1 MADTLRILYVDDE
14 PSLLGIAKAFLEKT
28 GNYSI
33 TTLESATV
41 ALERLKLEQYDAIIS
56 DYQMPDMNGIEFLK
70 SVRKSGNSSPFIIF
84 TGRGREEV
92 VVDAINNGV
101 DFYLQKGGDPRA
113 QFAELSHKIY
123 QAVARCRAQEELRAA
138 YEQLAA
144 SNEELH
150 QQYQELSESE
160 RRIRQS
166 ESNFQSLVEAAA
178 DAVYISQDEKFVYV
192 NPAMV
197 QLMGA
202 SSADQLLGMSLYDRI
217 HPSYLDE
224 IRARAQMI
232 LNDRKPADLKE
243 AVYIRMD
250 GTPVPIES
258 TVAPIQ
264 FKNKFAG
271 LLILRDITRRKI
283 TEEKL
288 RESEKWYRV
297 VFETTGSATVLI
309 EEDDTL
315 ILVNSEFVR
324 LSGYQKEE
332 IENKKKWTEFV
343 VPEDLQKL
351 RTQRTLRMQDPAK
364 ALRQYEFRFIS
375 RSGETFNI
383 YATLD
388 IIPGTR
394 KIIASLTDITNRIRS
409 ENLVKSSLE
418 RLDTLVSNL
427 PAGVMM
433 VSAENIVEQ
442 VNQTL
447 CDIYGLED
455 TPESLRGL
463 SSWEMVGKILDAYLA
478 PGEVRDRIQEFISR
492 GKKINDHEIFLRNG
506 RIVSVDYI
514 PLYDHEG
521 RWRGRL
527 WFHKDITYR
536 KKTEEQLRE
545 SEERFRRILSRTF
558 DAIVVHQDG
567 NIVVANEA
575 AARLMG
581 AASVADLVGR
591 PILDLVHPDYRSIVS
606 KRVRDMT
613 ENLDGTVPL
622 IEEKFIRFDG
632 KLIIAQV
639 MATTTVHNGKKAI
652 MVVLRDVTPQKE
664 ADEEIFQSRQMLQLV
679 MDSIPERVFWKDRNS
694 VYLGCNLPLAIDAGY
709 DRPGDLIGKDDFAT
723 ASRDMAERYRADDRM
738 VMEKGQPK
746 LNYEEPQTK
755 PDGSLAWLSTSKIP
769 LRDKDGEVIGVLGTY
784 EDITERKQME
794 QALKESEA
802 KYRMIIENMQDMFYR
817 TDKEGTFTMVSP
829 GGARLLGYESPDQIL
844 GKSATEF
851 YPEPENRKEL
861 LDQIHEKDSVYGYP
875 LDIKSRDGHVY
886 HVLVSSHQYHDENG
900 EVQGVEGV
908 VHDVTDLRKAEEG
921 LRMANKKLNLLAG
934 ITRHDIRNQLMALE
948 GYLDLS
954 KSSTGDAQKIS
965 EYIGQAAKIAQAID
979 RQISFTQLYQDL
991 GVQAPSWQSVH
1002 VAVRSA
1008 MSELALGP
1016 VQVDTGPEDLEL
1028 YADPLLGRVFYNLID
1043 NALRYGGETLTAIR
1057 VSASPLDRTLLLVV
1071 EDDGAGISVHDKPRL
1086 FTRGFGKNTG
1096 LGLFLSREI
1105 LSITNISI
1113 SETGEPG
1120 HGARFEMTVPHGN
1133 YRYAK
1138 KTS

>member
-1 MADTLRILYVDDE
+1 MADVLRILYVDDE

-33 TTLESATV
+33 TTLESASV
-41 ALERLKLEQYDAIIS
+41 ALERLELEQYDAIIS
-56 DYQMPDMNGIEFLK
+56 DYQMPGMNGIEFLK

-144 SNEELH
+144 SNEELN
-150 QQYQELSESE
+150 QQYQELFESE

-217 HPSYLDE
+217 HPSYIGE
-224 IRARAQMI
+224 IRARAEMI
-232 LNDRKPADLKE
+232 LNEHKPAGLKE
-243 AVYIRMD
+243 TVYIRMD

-271 LLILRDITRRKI
+271 LVILRDITQRKN

-297 VFETTGSATVLI
+297 VFETTGNATVLI
-309 EEDDTL
+309 DEDDTL
-315 ILVNSEFVR
+315 ILVNSEYER
-324 LSGYQKEE
+324 LSGYPKEE

-351 RTQRTLRMQDPAK
+351 RTQRTLRMKNPAK
-364 ALRQYEFRFIS
+364 ALRQYEFRFIG
-375 RSGETFNI
+375 RSGKIFNI

-394 KIIASLTDITNRIRS
+394 KIIASLTDITDRING

-447 CDIYGLED
+447 CDIYDLKE

-478 PGEVRDRIQEFISR
+478 PGEVRDRIQGFISR
-492 GKKINDHEIFLRNG
+492 GDKVCDHEIYLRNG

-521 RWRGRL
+521 KWRGRL

-567 NIVVANEA
+567 YIVVANEA

-581 AASVADLVGR
+581 AASVADFVGR
-591 PILDLVHPDYRSIVS
+591 PVLDLVHPDYREIVS
-606 KRVRDMT
+606 TRVREMT
-613 ENLDGTVPL
+613 ENLEGTVPL

-632 KLIIAQV
+632 SPIIAQV
-639 MATTTVHNGKKAI
+639 MATTTNHNVRKAI
-652 MVVLRDVTPQKE
+652 MVVLRDITKQKE
-664 ADEEIFQSRQMLQLV
+664 AEEEIFQSRQMLQLV

-694 VYLGCNLPLAIDAGY
+694 VYMGCNLPLAIDAGY
-709 DRPGDLIGKDDFAT
+709 DSPGDLIGKDDYA
-723 ASRDMAERYRADDRM
+723 MAYREMADSYRADDLE
-738 VMEKGQPK
+738 VMESGQAK
-746 LNYEEPQTK
+746 QNYEEPQMK
-755 PDGSLAWLSTSKIP
+755 PDGTLAWLSTSKIP
-769 LRDKDGEVIGVLGTY
+769 LRDKNGEVIGVLGTY
-784 EDITERKQME
+784 EDITERKHME
-794 QALKESEA
+794 HALKESEA

-817 TDKEGTFTMVSP
+817 TNTEGTFTMVSP
-829 GGARLLGYESPDQIL
+829 GGARLLGYESPDQML
-844 GKSATEF
+844 GKNATEF
-851 YPEPENRKEL
+851 YPEPEKRKEF
-861 LDQIHEKDSVYGYP
+861 LDQIRGKGSVYGYP
-875 LDIKSRDGHVY
+875 IDLKSRNGNVY
-886 HVLVSSHQYHDENG
+886 HVLVSSHLYHDENG
-900 EVQGVEGV
+900 NIQGVEGV
-908 VHDVTDLRKAEEG
+908 VHNVTELRKAEEG
-921 LRMANKKLNLLAG
+921 LRVANKKLNLLAG

-954 KSSTGDAQKIS
+954 KSSPSDAQKIS
-965 EYIGQAAKIAQAID
+965 EYLGQAETIAHTID

-991 GVQAPSWQSVH
+991 GVQAPSWQAVLA
-1002 VAVRSA
+1002 AVRSA
-1008 MSELALGP
+1008 MSELALGS
-1016 VQVDTGPEDLEL
+1016 VQVNIEPEDLEL

-1043 NALRYGGETLTAIR
+1043 NALRYGGETLSAIC
-1057 VSASPLDRTLLLVV
+1057 VSATPVDGTLLLAV
-1071 EDDGAGISVHDKPRL
+1071 EDDGAGISVNDKPKL

-1113 SETGEPG
+1113 SETGETGSRGP
-1120 HGARFEMTVPHGN
+1120 V
-1133 YRYAK
+1133 
-1138 KTS
+1138 